1 MASDPV
7 QATAEMHSFLAGLNL
22 PADELAKASKLLAN
36 LATPVPN
43 PGSSQLEIE
52 AANRGYARTLHKILK
67 PPTPSPYAGE
77 IDADACHNFIDN
89 QEEYY
94 TIVRLEDS
102 QWVEYT
108 VLNLILDAKSW

>member
-7 QATAEMHSFLAGLNL
+7 QAAAEMHSFLAGLNL
-22 PADELAKASKLLAN
+22 PANELAKASKLLAN

-43 PGSSQLEIE
+43 PGPSQYEIE
-52 AANRGYARTLHKILK
+52 AANRDYARTLHKILK
-67 PPTPSPYAGE
+67 PLTPLPYAGE

-94 TIVRLEDS
+94 IVVRLEDGR
-102 QWVEYT
+102 WVEYT
-108 VLNLILDAKSW
+108 VLNLILDAKS